1 LTSSNQTPRGSDG
14 ASQARSGEERFR
26 AAFQRL
32 RKLHSDASAAPL
44 EAEPTNPFEIMIA
57 ERLQAL
63 RCDVDRLQTR
73 LWWLFALIIGAAV
86 ANVIVGLIR

>member
-1 LTSSNQTPRGSDG
+1 M
-14 ASQARSGEERFR
+14 
-26 AAFQRL
+26 QRL
-32 RKLHSDASAAPL
+32 RQLRSDARPAPL
-44 EAEPTNPFEIMIA
+44 EVEPTNPFEIMIA